1 MKTFIGLAFSLS
13 IVATTTACGPSLGEY
28 VGKSATYKST
38 ISTTAAVAVNIEP
51 NDVMASRRGT
61 LGTIGSIVNT
71 ASSIGAVA
79 VSADQEKRLHKI
91 IDSTVMAQNVA
102 LGFDNGFTDATHL
115 QVVPDSTNPD
125 IRIMLNIR
133 SYGIWAESLMSPM
146 NFFVEADLKLVYTP
160 EMKTVYSTGVSIM
173 REVSSVLSSVAEAN
187 VEVSVE
193 VTGNVRPNYNA
204 VAAAHDAARLGAGV
218 ANLTAFFKMSD
229 EEVTSAFYYMAVDAG
244 SFIANKL
251 VSAIYR

>member
-1 MKTFIGLAFSLS
+1 
-13 IVATTTACGPSLGEY
+13 
-28 VGKSATYKST
+28 
-38 ISTTAAVAVNIEP
+38 
-51 NDVMASRRGT
+51 
-61 LGTIGSIVNT
+61 
-71 ASSIGAVA
+71 
-79 VSADQEKRLHKI
+79 
-91 IDSTVMAQNVA
+91 MAQNVA

-193 VTGNVRPNYNA
+193 VTGNARPNYNA

-244 SFIANKL
+244 SFIRSIRLRDAL
-251 VSAIYR
+251 CRWHTRFFGVAYWLLPIRRPASAISLFAQYASATRYAVGIRAFFVP